1 MFGSHPRHRSAV
13 VISAA
18 AVLTLAV
25 GCSSSSSG
33 GSGSGTGTTPTSGAQ
48 STTPITIGVAVPDL
62 SAFTK
67 FSKAFG
73 VGNPQTQA
81 ASVLA
86 AWKNSGSVPVNGHP
100 IKFVYKSYSI
110 VDDAA
115 KTAVCKTFAQDDHV
129 FAVIG
134 GQSFETGAQCLT
146 GQFHIPVVD
155 LDSAPSSSY
164 QQGAPD
170 YFTLGPDQTVFFK
183 DYIDWAAKAGY
194 FKGQKL
200 GLYADQSAQES
211 VDAAKSE
218 LQKLGYTI
226 TSTVTTNGAGVGSN
240 SDQLAMQKFK
250 AAGVTMLIPMMGG
263 SSEINSLGYAA
274 KQGYN
279 IKVVD
284 FDYGNHVTDVA
295 AGSFPADLYND
306 TPALT
311 YTQVGEKAAG
321 MPETAEQKSCIDN
334 YNTFSGGNLKSAS
347 PDPSGEYQNLL
358 WTCDMANIVL
368 KGLQNAGN
376 DITASSF
383 ISGLEQIQ
391 NMPTAGG
398 GNVSFSSSD
407 HWGVHQL
414 RPVQWT
420 AKCHCWAAN
429 GDWFATS

>member
-1 MFGSHPRHRSAV
+1 MIGSHPRRRIALLT
-13 VISAA
+13 SAA
-18 AVLTLAV
+18 AVLVFAV
-25 GCSSSSSG
+25 GCSSSGSSPSTSG
-33 GSGSGTGTTPTSGAQ
+33 GSTPSTSPQ
-48 STTPITIGVAVPDL
+48 STTPIVIGVAVPDL

-86 AWKNSGSVPVNGHP
+86 AWKNAGSVPVNGHP

-110 VDDAA
+110 VDDSA

-134 GQSFETGAQCLT
+134 GQSFETGTQCLT

-164 QQGAPD
+164 QQGSPD
-170 YFTLGPDQTVFFK
+170 YFTLNPDQNVLFK

-200 GLYADQSAQES
+200 GIYADQSAQES
-211 VDAAKSE
+211 VNVAKSE
-218 LQKLGYTI
+218 LAKQGYKV
-226 TSTVTTNGAGVGSN
+226 TSIVTTNGAGVGSS

-250 AAGVTMLIPMMGG
+250 AAGVTMLLPMMGG

-274 KQGYN
+274 KQHYN

-295 AGSFPADLYND
+295 AGAFPASLYNN

-311 YTQVGEKAAG
+311 FTQVGSKAAG
-321 MPETAEQKSCIDN
+321 DAETAPEKTCLDN
-334 YNTFSGGNLKSAS
+334 YNTFSGANIQPQS
-347 PDPSGEYQNLL
+347 PDPSGEFQNLL
-358 WTCDMANIVL
+358 WTCDMANVVL

-376 DITASSF
+376 DVTAASF
-383 ISGLEQIQ
+383 IAGLEKIQ
-391 NMPTAGG
+391 NMPSAGG
-398 GNVSFSSSD
+398 GNVSFSSTD

-414 RPVQWT
+414 RAVKWT
-420 AKCHCWAAN
+420 AKCHCWTATGN
-429 GDWFATS
+429 WFSTS